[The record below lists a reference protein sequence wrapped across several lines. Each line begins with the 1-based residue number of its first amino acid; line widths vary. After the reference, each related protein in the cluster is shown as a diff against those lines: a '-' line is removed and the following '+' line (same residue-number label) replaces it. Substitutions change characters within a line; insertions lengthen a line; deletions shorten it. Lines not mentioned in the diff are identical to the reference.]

1 MFAGIDFGTSN
12 CLLGIWRD
20 GKADLLK
27 LEGDK
32 CELPSNLFVSRSEV
46 AERRIDEHEF
56 VRRLSEAQREQASTA
71 TRSKQD
77 GHTFQTLDAA
87 ALESMIRQAMSRELL
102 ATTQM
107 TQSAESASVAL
118 RRGNRCEFGAAA
130 QEHFMQDPEAGH
142 LVKSPK
148 TFLGSDL
155 RTEQLNFFKDVSAS
169 ILGFMKNNAEAQ
181 LGASIDKV
189 VLGRPVHFHGTKG
202 SASDR
207 QAEDLLRNAAQQ
219 VGFKDIE
226 FMLEPIAA
234 ALHFEQ
240 SLTKDM
246 RVLVLD
252 IGGGTT
258 DCSMI
263 DVGPSHRQHRREALL
278 GYYAGRRSGGVELD
292 IQLAVNKLMPQLG
305 RGRCEVPDQVYWD
318 AAKVNDI
325 PAQSR
330 FLSAARGHDLELRL
344 SRAPAE
350 EKRLI
355 QRLIALHSNAQ
366 TLRLNRSAELAKIQ
380 LTTHE
385 ICQLPLDYLEDEL
398 MVDISRDEFRAAIT
412 RNIESFL
419 QLVTEVENQASTKPD
434 LVYVTGGT
442 AQSPIVQNFLNSNLR
457 GYPIEYG
464 NLFGSVGSGLT
475 AWAGQIFR

>member
-27 LEGDK
+27 LEDDK

-46 AERRIDEHEF
+46 AEQRINESELA
-56 VRRLSEAQREQASTA
+56 RRLSEAQREQAATA
-71 TRSKQD
+71 SRAKQE
-77 GHTFQTLDAA
+77 GRAFQALDAA
-87 ALESMIRQAMSRELL
+87 ALESMLRQTMSREQL
-102 ATTQM
+102 ATAQN
-107 TQSAESASVAL
+107 TQSAESANVAL

-130 QEHFMQDPEAGH
+130 QEHFMSDPEAGH

-169 ILGFMKNNAEAQ
+169 ILGFMKNKAETQ
-181 LGASIDKV
+181 LETSIEKV

-202 SASDR
+202 AASDR
-207 QAEDLLRNAAQQ
+207 QAEDLLRSAAEQ

-240 SLTKDM
+240 NLTKDM
-246 RVLVLD
+246 QVLVLD

-263 DVGPSHRQHRREALL
+263 NVGPSHRQHRREALL

-292 IQLAVNKLMPQLG
+292 IQLAINKLMPALG
-305 RGRCEVPDQVYWD
+305 RGRCAVPDQVYWD

-330 FLSAARGHDLELRL
+330 FLSATRGHELEMHFG
-344 SRAPAE
+344 RAPAD

-355 QRLIALHSNAQ
+355 ARLLELHSSAR

-380 LTTHE
+380 LTDHE
-385 ICQLPLDYLEDEL
+385 RCHLALDYLEDEL
-398 MVDISRDEFRAAIT
+398 AVDISRDEFRAAIA

-419 QLVTEVENQASTKPD
+419 QLVIEVENQAGTKPD

-442 AQSPIVQNFLNSNLR
+442 AKSPIVQHFLNSNLA

>member
-12 CLLGIWRD
+12 CLLGVWLN
-20 GKADLLK
+20 GKANLQT

-32 CELPSNLFVSRSEV
+32 CELASNLFISRTEV
-46 AERRIDEHEF
+46 AEQRIDENELE
-56 VRRLSEAQREQASTA
+56 RRLSKAHREQAA
-71 TRSKQD
+71 AVNRAKQE
-77 GHTFQTLDAA
+77 GRAYQAMDAV
-87 ALESMIRQAMSRELL
+87 ALESMIRQALSREIL
-102 ATTQM
+102 AKTQT

-118 RRGNRCEFGAAA
+118 RRGNRCEFGTAA
-130 QEHFMQDPEAGH
+130 QEHFMQDPESGH

-155 RTEQLNFFKDVSAS
+155 RAEQLNFFKDVSAS
-169 ILGFMKNNAEAQ
+169 ILGFMKQKAEAQ
-181 LGASIDKV
+181 LQTSIDKV

-207 QAEDLLRNAAQQ
+207 QAEDLLRSAAQQ

-226 FMLEPIAA
+226 FMFEPVAA

-240 SLTKDM
+240 SLTKDL

-263 DVGPSHRQHRREALL
+263 HVGPSHREHRRDGLL
-278 GYYAGRRSGGVELD
+278 GHYAGRRSGGVELD
-292 IQLAVNKLMPQLG
+292 IQLAITKLMPPLG
-305 RGRCEVPDQVYWD
+305 RGLCEVPDQVYWD

-330 FLSAARGHDLELRL
+330 FLSATRGHDLEMRL
-344 SRAPAE
+344 SRAPAN

-355 QRLIALHSNAQ
+355 QRLIALHSSAQ
-366 TLRLNRSAELAKIQ
+366 TLRLNRSAELAKIH

-385 ICQLPLDYLEDEL
+385 TCQLSLDYLEDEL
-398 MVDISRDEFRAAIT
+398 MVDISQHEFREAIT
-412 RNIESFL
+412 RNVESFL
-419 QLVTEVENQASTKPD
+419 QLVIEVEKQAGTKPD

-442 AQSPIVQNFLNSNLR
+442 AKSPIVQNFLNSSLA

-475 AWAGQIFR
+475 AWAGQIFQ

>member
-12 CLLGIWRD
+12 CLLGVWRN

-32 CELPSNLFVSRSEV
+32 CELPSNLFVSRSESM
-46 AERRIDEHEF
+46 
-56 VRRLSEAQREQASTA
+56 VR
-71 TRSKQD
+71 
-77 GHTFQTLDAA
+77 QTL
-87 ALESMIRQAMSRELL
+87 SREMV
-102 ATTQM
+102 ATTQ
-107 TQSAESASVAL
+107 TSQNAESASVAL
-118 RRGNRCEFGAAA
+118 RRGNRCDFGAAA
-130 QEHFMQDPEAGH
+130 QEHFMQDPEAGF

-155 RTEQLNFFKDVSAS
+155 RTEQLNFFKDVSAT
-169 ILGFMKNNAEAQ
+169 IFGFMKSHAEAQ
-181 LGASIDKV
+181 LNAPIDEV

-207 QAEDLLRNAAQQ
+207 QAEDLLRSAAQQ
-219 VGFKDIE
+219 VGFKKIE

-240 SLTKDM
+240 SLTRDI

-263 DVGPSHRQHRREALL
+263 NVGPSYRQHRREGLL

-292 IQLAVNKLMPQLG
+292 IQLAMMKLMPQLG
-305 RGRCEVPDQVYWD
+305 RGHCEVPDQVYWD

-330 FLSAARGHDLELRL
+330 FLSAARGHELDLHF
-344 SRAPAE
+344 SRAPAD

-355 QRLIALHSNAQ
+355 RRLIALHSNAG
-366 TLRLNRSAELAKIQ
+366 TLRLNRSAEFAKVQ
-380 LTTHE
+380 LTTDE
-385 ICQLPLDYLEDEL
+385 TCQVPLDYLEEGL
-398 MVDISRDEFRAAIT
+398 MVAISRDEFRAAIA
-412 RNIESFL
+412 RDIESFL
-419 QLVTEVENQASTKPD
+419 HLVTEVEQQAGTKPD

-442 AQSPIVQNFLNSNLR
+442 AKSPIVQNFLNSNLA
-457 GYPIEYG
+457 GYPIKYG

-475 AWAGQIFR
+475 AWAGQIFQ

>member
-20 GKADLLK
+20 GKADMLA

-32 CELPSNLFVSRSEV
+32 CELASNLFISRSEV
-46 AERRIDEHEF
+46 AARRFDEGELA
-56 VRRLSEAQREQASTA
+56 RRLSEAQREQAAAASRA
-71 TRSKQD
+71 KQE
-77 GHTFQTLDAA
+77 GRAFQPLDAA
-87 ALESMIRQAMSRELL
+87 SLESMVRQAMSREQL
-102 ATTQM
+102 AAAQSTQV
-107 TQSAESASVAL
+107 AESASVAL

-169 ILGFMKNNAEAQ
+169 ILSFMKNKAEAQ
-181 LGASIDKV
+181 LQTSIDKV

-240 SLTKDM
+240 SLTEDM

-292 IQLAVNKLMPQLG
+292 IQLAVRKLMPPLG
-305 RGRCEVPDQVYWD
+305 RGHCEVPDQVYWD

-325 PAQSR
+325 PAQNR
-330 FLSAARGHDLELRL
+330 FLSAARGHELELHL
-344 SRAPAE
+344 SRAPAD

-355 QRLIALHSNAQ
+355 RRLIALHSNAQ
-366 TLRLNRSAELAKIQ
+366 TLRLNRSAELAKIH
-380 LTTHE
+380 LTKQET
-385 ICQLPLDYLEDEL
+385 CQLSLDYLDDEL
-398 MVDISRDEFRAAIT
+398 MVDVSRDEFRAAIA
-412 RNIESFL
+412 RNVESFL
-419 QLVTEVENQASTKPD
+419 QLVIEVEKQAGTKPD

-442 AQSPIVQNFLNSNLR
+442 AKSPIVQNFLNSNLA

-475 AWAGQIFR
+475 AWAGQIFQ

>member
-20 GKADLLK
+20 GKADLVK

-32 CELPSNLFVSRSEV
+32 CELPSNLFISRSEI
-46 AERRIDEHEF
+46 AEQRINADELARR
-56 VRRLSEAQREQASTA
+56 VSEAQREQALAASRAKQEGRVFQAQDA
-71 TRSKQD
+71 T
-77 GHTFQTLDAA
+77 
-87 ALESMIRQAMSRELL
+87 ALESMIRQSMSREIL
-102 ATTQM
+102 ARAQTV
-107 TQSAESASVAL
+107 QSAESASEAL
-118 RRGNRCEFGAAA
+118 RRHNRCEFGEAA

-155 RTEQLNFFKDVSAS
+155 RTEQLNFFRDVSAN
-169 ILGFMKNNAEAQ
+169 ILGFIKNKAEAQ
-181 LGASIDKV
+181 LEMSIEKV

-202 SASDR
+202 SAGDR
-207 QAEDLLRNAAQQ
+207 QAEDLLRSAAQQ
-219 VGFKDIE
+219 VGFKEIE
-226 FMLEPIAA
+226 FMFEPVAA

-240 SLTKDM
+240 RLTKDM
-246 RVLVLD
+246 CVLVLD

-263 DVGPSHRQHRREALL
+263 NVGPSHRQHRREGLL

-292 IQLAVNKLMPQLG
+292 IQLAINKLMPHLG
-305 RGRCEVPDQVYWD
+305 RGRCEVPDQMYWD
-318 AAKVNDI
+318 AAKINDI

-330 FLSAARGHDLELRL
+330 FLSATRGHELEQHL
-344 SRAPAE
+344 SRAHADQ
-350 EKRLI
+350 KRLI
-355 QRLIALHSNAQ
+355 SRLIALRSSGR
-366 TLRLNRSAELAKIQ
+366 TLRLNRSAELAKIH
-380 LTTHE
+380 LTDHE
-385 ICQLPLDYLEDEL
+385 HCELRLDYLEDDL
-398 MVDISRDEFRAAIT
+398 VADISREEFRAAIE
-412 RNIESFL
+412 RNVESFL
-419 QLVTEVENQASTKPD
+419 QLVIEVETQAGTKPD

-442 AQSPIVQNFLNSNLR
+442 AKSPIVQNFLNNNLT

-475 AWAGQIFR
+475 AWAGHIFR